1 MIDPLTAFA
10 AVKGGI
16 SAGKQLYSMT
26 KEITAFFDAVDGANQ
41 KHQKKKSSIF
51 ASANEEA
58 MDTFLAKQKAA
69 DAEEQLRDLITNTRG
84 SSADRQ
90 LQAIRREIRMERK
103 EDQRLALLRAEEM
116 KENILSGLLIAGFLL
131 ACLGSGGAYLWHL
144 GFIKF

>member
-1 MIDPLTAFA
+1 MVDPLTAFA

-16 SAGKQLYSMT
+16 TAGKQLYSMT

-58 MDTFLAKQKAA
+58 LNTFLDKQKAA
-69 DAEEQLRDLITNTRG
+69 DAEEQLRELITNTRG
-84 SSADRQ
+84 ISAYKQ

-103 EDQRLALLRAEEM
+103 EDQRLALIKAEEM
-116 KENILSGLLIAGFLL
+116 RENVLSALLIAGFLL
-131 ACLGSGGAYLWHL
+131 LFA
-144 GFIKF
+144 

>member
-69 DAEEQLRDLITNTRG
+69 DAEEQLRELITNTRG
-84 SSADRQ
+84 ISAYRQ

-131 ACLGSGGAYLWHL
+131 VCLGSGGAYLWHL

>member
-1 MIDPLTAFA
+1 MDPLTAFA

-58 MDTFLAKQKAA
+58 LNTFLDKQKAA
-69 DAEEQLRDLITNTRG
+69 DAEEQLRELITNTRG
-84 SSADRQ
+84 LSAYKQ
-90 LQAIRREIRMERK
+90 LQSIRREIRMERK
-103 EDQRLALLRAEEM
+103 EDQRLALIKAEEM
-116 KENILSGLLIAGFLL
+116 RENVLSALLIIGFLL
-131 ACLGSGGAYLWHL
+131 LCLASGGGYLWHL

>member
-69 DAEEQLRDLITNTRG
+69 DAEEQLRELITNTRG
-84 SSADRQ
+84 ISAYRQ

>member
-1 MIDPLTAFA
+1 MDPLTAFA
-10 AVKGGI
+10 VVKGGI
-16 SAGKQLYSMT
+16 TAGKQLYSMT

-58 MDTFLAKQKAA
+58 LNTFLDKQKAA
-69 DAEEQLRDLITNTRG
+69 DAEEQLRELITNTRG
-84 SSADRQ
+84 ISAYKQ

-103 EDQRLALLRAEEM
+103 EDQRLALIKAEEM
-116 KENILSGLLIAGFLL
+116 RENVLSALLIIGFLL
-131 ACLGSGGAYLWHL
+131 LCLASGGGYLWHL

>member
-69 DAEEQLRDLITNTRG
+69 DAEEQLRELITNTRG
-84 SSADRQ
+84 ISAYRQ
-90 LQAIRREIRMERK
+90 LQALRREIRMERK

-131 ACLGSGGAYLWHL
+131 ICLGSGGAYLSHIGL
-144 GFIKF
+144 IKF

>member
-1 MIDPLTAFA
+1 MDPLTAFA

-58 MDTFLAKQKAA
+58 LNTFLDKQKAA
-69 DAEEQLRDLITNTRG
+69 DAEEQLRELITNTRG
-84 SSADRQ
+84 LSAYKQ
-90 LQAIRREIRMERK
+90 LQSIRREIRMERK
-103 EDQRLALLRAEEM
+103 EDQRLALIKAEEM
-116 KENILSGLLIAGFLL
+116 RENVLSALLIIGFLL
-131 ACLGSGGAYLWHL
+131 LCLASGGGYLWHL
-144 GFIKF
+144 GFI

>member
-84 SSADRQ
+84 ISAYRQ

>member
-1 MIDPLTAFA
+1 MVDPLTAFA

-16 SAGKQLYSMT
+16 TAGKQLYSMT

-58 MDTFLAKQKAA
+58 LNTFLDKQKAA
-69 DAEEQLRDLITNTRG
+69 DAEEQLRELITNTRG
-84 SSADRQ
+84 ISAYKQ

-103 EDQRLALLRAEEM
+103 EDQRLALIKAEEM
-116 KENILSGLLIAGFLL
+116 RENVLSALLIAGFLL
-131 ACLGSGGAYLWHL
+131 LCLGSGGGYLWHL

>member
-84 SSADRQ
+84 ISAYRQ

-131 ACLGSGGAYLWHL
+131 ICLGSGGAYLWHL

>member
-1 MIDPLTAFA
+1 MDPLTAFA

-58 MDTFLAKQKAA
+58 LNTFLDKQKAA
-69 DAEEQLRDLITNTRG
+69 DAEEQLRELITNTRG
-84 SSADRQ
+84 ISAYKQ

-103 EDQRLALLRAEEM
+103 EDQRLALIKAEEM
-116 KENILSGLLIAGFLL
+116 RENVLSALLIIGFLL
-131 ACLGSGGAYLWHL
+131 LCLASGGGYLWHL

>member
-1 MIDPLTAFA
+1 MVDPLTALA

-58 MDTFLAKQKAA
+58 LNTFLDKQKAA
-69 DAEEQLRDLITNTRG
+69 DAEEQLRELIVNTRG
-84 SSADRQ
+84 ISAYKQ
-90 LQAIRREIRMERK
+90 LQSIRREIRMERK
-103 EDQRLALLRAEEM
+103 EDQRLALIKAEEM
-116 KENILSGLLIAGFLL
+116 RENVLSALLIIGFLL
-131 ACLGSGGAYLWHL
+131 LCLASGGGYLWHL

>member
-1 MIDPLTAFA
+1 MDPLTAFA

-58 MDTFLAKQKAA
+58 LNTFLDKQKAA
-69 DAEEQLRDLITNTRG
+69 DAEEQLRELITNTRG
-84 SSADRQ
+84 ISAYKQ
-90 LQAIRREIRMERK
+90 LQSIRREIRMERK
-103 EDQRLALLRAEEM
+103 EDQRLALIKAEELR
-116 KENILSGLLIAGFLL
+116 ENVLSALLIIGFLL
-131 ACLGSGGAYLWHL
+131 LCLVSGGGYLWHL

>member
-1 MIDPLTAFA
+1 MDPLTAFA

-58 MDTFLAKQKAA
+58 LNTFLDKQKAA
-69 DAEEQLRDLITNTRG
+69 DAEEQLRELITNTRG
-84 SSADRQ
+84 ISAYKQ
-90 LQAIRREIRMERK
+90 LQSIRREIRMERK
-103 EDQRLALLRAEEM
+103 EDQRLALIKAEEM
-116 KENILSGLLIAGFLL
+116 RENVLSALLIIGFLL
-131 ACLGSGGAYLWHL
+131 LCLVSGGGYLWHL